1 MGERT
6 EIYEREKLYQEI
18 WKEPVLVVAKRY
30 GVSNVA
36 LAKACRALAVPLPP
50 RGYWAK
56 VRLVSVYNGL
66 CGGWIRRTQESVK
79 VMDDLRYIRTWK
91 CT

>member
-6 EIYEREKLYQEI
+6 ESYEREKLYEEV
-18 WKEPVLVVAKRY
+18 WKEPVRVVAKRY

-36 LAKACRALAVPLPP
+36 LAKTCRRFAVPIPP

-56 VRLVSVYNGL
+56 
-66 CGGWIRRTQESVK
+66 IRAGRKAPSRPPGPPYGSPSDQDEVLES
-79 VMDDLRYIRTWK
+79 RPY
-91 CT
+91 